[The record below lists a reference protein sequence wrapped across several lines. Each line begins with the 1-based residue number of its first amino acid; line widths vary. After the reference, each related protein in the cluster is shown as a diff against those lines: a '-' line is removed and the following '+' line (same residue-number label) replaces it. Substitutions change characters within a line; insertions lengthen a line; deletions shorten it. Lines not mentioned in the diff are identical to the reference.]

1 MHLIGDDMHAPASPD
16 DAAAFYR
23 IAAMAIRQRRW
34 SEAVCREY
42 GIVPGDV
49 RFVSSYALLATRVGR
64 GEGFSIDSKMFDT
77 PASPMKLTYL
87 PVKWALSGTVVMAWR
102 RHHVPEHV
110 TRFVE
115 FLRPG
120 TTENEEWTV

>member
-1 MHLIGDDMHAPASPD
+1 MPWEAKGVNQMREE
-16 DAAAFYR
+16 FV
-23 IAAMAIRQRRW
+23 RRVQ
-34 SEAVCREY
+34 SGEKTKSALCREY
-42 GIVPGDV
+42 GIVPVDV
-49 RFVSSYALLATRVGR
+49 RFVSSYALLATRIGR